1 MKNNNLNLINFNSEF
16 NNINS
21 FLNYEISNYI
31 TDKFDLK
38 QITELFET
46 KSKKITKILKD
57 KNIKEEL
64 AIIEFINDGA
74 KFEKENESD
83 FLYCDRFLAKPMG
96 QIAYGFIQNTLAGDG
111 DPLDVMIVMP
121 YYLAYL
127 IKARMFK
134 INIIPLFTITSI
146 DDNEQDDKIIA
157 IPSAGLGSFLTMDKS
172 NLTYETIIMIS
183 KMLITNSFGKNN
195 SCEKILDIKST
206 LEIITKAQESFNQKN
221 KSNS

>member
-1 MKNNNLNLINFNSEF
+1 
-16 NNINS
+16 
-21 FLNYEISNYI
+21 
-31 TDKFDLK
+31 
-38 QITELFET
+38 
-46 KSKKITKILKD
+46 
-57 KNIKEEL
+57 
-64 AIIEFINDGA
+64 
-74 KFEKENESD
+74 
-83 FLYCDRFLAKPMG
+83 MG

-221 KSNS
+221 SEKYLDWV